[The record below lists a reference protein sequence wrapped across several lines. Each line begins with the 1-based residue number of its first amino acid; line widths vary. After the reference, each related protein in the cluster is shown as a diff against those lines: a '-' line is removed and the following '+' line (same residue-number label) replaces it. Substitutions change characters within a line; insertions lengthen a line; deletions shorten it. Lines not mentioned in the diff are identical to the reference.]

1 MIENSI
7 VRLGMLRGPVS
18 KPSAAGPIGGGRGG
32 GRPDESKTA
41 CVSSGG
47 AMGVEGL
54 DRGWC
59 EGWGWFGEEG
69 VVEERRNEPYE
80 YSC

>member
-1 MIENSI
+1 
-7 VRLGMLRGPVS
+7 
-18 KPSAAGPIGGGRGG
+18 
-32 GRPDESKTA
+32 
-41 CVSSGG
+41 
-47 AMGVEGL
+47 MGVEGL